1 MGSRQSVANPPRQR
15 GTNSLPANGSAPG
28 TGYTSAGRGGAA
40 ASGSYGGVNEIGSD
54 IIGRMLS
61 QSLQSRTNRSYSM
74 PGPSSS
80 MLDHSSD
87 SSDPDSSSMG
97 LFSLDR
103 WLNLS
108 TESDGRGIVDIAH
121 IPSAHVRYF
130 VCHKMIPSDD
140 VECHLVMCLTR
151 PRLTYNEDVLTEEKG
166 ECVICL
172 EEMKEGDTI
181 ARLPCLCIYHKGCI
195 DNWFK
200 VKNTCPEHPVTAF
213 EQSFEEK
220 NNSDRQCFSRS
231 MVVARKS
238 FAKLVIFR
246 SEIALLLVAICEL
259 SSFIAVWWLIYHF
272 NACFDCCF
280 IKTEKASIQQR
291 ANQPAQPILF
301 SNLTL
306 NITVHIYIVIF
317 TLFIMLM
324 RFTMRRMFIL
334 IIIISCIIVI
344 FCFAMQFNTTTF
356 EKSILPRPVF
366 SRKSNSEPDYS
377 VHIFYYMWYG
387 NVAFDQFFLHWN
399 HRILPHYNPLIA
411 SKYLVG
417 RREAPEDIGS
427 NFYPK
432 LGCYSSR
439 DPKVLAQHM
448 QWIRDAGI
456 GVVVVGWYPP
466 DASDDEGHPWDD
478 AIPSLLDEAN
488 RWQLKVCFLIE
499 PYKGRNGETIRTD
512 IEYILQSYGGHD
524 AFYKIPTNGISK
536 PVFYVYDSYLVSN
549 SDWQALLLTDG
560 KNTIRNTDLDSII
573 LALLVKRT
581 DTDAILTT
589 GFDGFFTYFASTDFT
604 DGSKP
609 SNWPDLVMFATR
621 NGLLTSLSVGPGY
634 VDERIRPW
642 NGENTRSRCNGSYYE
657 KMWKA
662 AVDCKPTFVSITSFN
677 EWHEGTQIEPAV
689 PYKNENYEY
698 LNYLP
703 MEEDFYLKLT
713 KRFIDDKSDL
723 HIAKRYRDFV
733 YPPSEDSYLLLE
745 AIQLDWEKIK
755 TLKPVICLEI
765 GCGSG
770 VIACSVAK
778 SLQSGAVV
786 FATDIS
792 QIAVELTKV
801 NVEQNNIDKIF
812 CPIVADLISPLYD
825 RLLNSVD
832 LLLFNP
838 PYIPRLSDFDDT
850 DELSSTWC
858 GGGPEGTD
866 ILRRIFFQ
874 LHNLL
879 SDNGLFYLVAIEEN
893 NIEKL
898 LQLNSHLV
906 EGKNKMASRLAKI
919 HFVELNIVRRLDES
933 EKHVVSAVKYAV
945 EELGYTSVAVNVE
958 LSATNDNGQR
968 NSGLVVPEPLL
979 LDWANVVER
988 SKPWRLYTRL
998 TLKVDSVDLLSLL
1011 MNNETVLK
1019 YDIIA
1024 VCPLSEAIFNFVFD
1038 NVEVDLLTT
1047 DMMNRDVWFEDESC
1061 YRKAVQCGKFIEISY
1076 SPAILSA
1083 EKRIEI
1089 FSHGNELFRM
1099 VGRRGVILTSRAFGA
1114 FEMRGPYDVINI
1126 GYLFG
1131 MNPNEA
1137 RDAITV
1143 NPRKLLDAVGIKKR
1157 TLSHTLFIR
1166 HVSQLQMNEVENLLQ
1181 VPEFKIEIETNS
1193 SNEKQ

>member
-40 ASGSYGGVNEIGSD
+40 ASSPYGGVNEIGSD

-61 QSLQSRTNRSYSM
+61 QSMQSRTNRSYSM

-108 TESDGRGIVDIAH
+108 TESDARGIVDIAH

-130 VCHKMIPSDD
+130 DMKCPVCHKMIPSDD

-200 VKNTCPEHPVTAF
+200 VKNTCPEHPVLN
-213 EQSFEEK
+213 K
-220 NNSDRQCFSRS
+220 NYNSDRQCFSGS
-231 MVVARKS
+231 MFVLRKS
-238 FAKLVIFR
+238 FTKLAIFH
-246 SEIALLLVAICEL
+246 SAIALLLVAIFEL
-259 SSFIAVWWLIYHF
+259 SNFIAVYKF
-272 NACFDCCF
+272 N
-280 IKTEKASIQQR
+280 
-291 ANQPAQPILF
+291 
-301 SNLTL
+301 
-306 NITVHIYIVIF
+306 
-317 TLFIMLM
+317 
-324 RFTMRRMFIL
+324 
-334 IIIISCIIVI
+334 CIIVI
-344 FCFAMQFNTTTF
+344 FCVAMHFNSITF
-356 EKSILPRPVF
+356 EKSISPRPVF
-366 SRKSNSEPDYS
+366 VRKSNSEPDYS

-387 NVAFDQFFLHWN
+387 NVAFDQFYLHWN
-399 HRILPHYNPLIA
+399 HRILPHYNPLLA

-439 DPKVLAQHM
+439 DPEILAQHM

-478 AIPSLLDEAN
+478 AIPSLLLEAY
-488 RWQLKVCFLIE
+488 RWELKVCFLIE

-512 IEYILQSYGGHD
+512 IEYILQNYGSHE
-524 AFYKIPTNGISK
+524 AFYKITTNGISK

-549 SDWQALLLTDG
+549 SDWQALLLKDG
-560 KNTIRNTDLDSII
+560 KNTIRNTDLDT
-573 LALLVKRT
+573 LLVKRT

-589 GFDGFFTYFASTDFT
+589 GFDGFFTYFASTGFT
-604 DGSKP
+604 DGSKT
-609 SNWPDLVMFATR
+609 SNWPDLVLFATR

-642 NGENTRSRCNGSYYE
+642 NGENTRPRGNGSYYE

-713 KRFIDDKSDL
+713 KRFIDDKSGFQKANDTENL
-723 HIAKRYRDFV
+723 HIEKRYRDFV

-755 TLKPVICLEI
+755 TLKPTICLEI

-770 VIACSVAK
+770 VIACSVAN

-792 QIAVELTKV
+792 QVAVELTKV
-801 NVEQNNIDKIF
+801 NFEQNNIDKIF
-812 CPIVADLISPLYD
+812 CPVVADLISPLYD

-866 ILRRIFFQ
+866 VLRRIIFQ

-893 NIEKL
+893 NIEALLKL
-898 LQLNSHLV
+898 NAHLLGK
-906 EGKNKMASRLAKI
+906 GKNKMASRSTKF
-919 HFVELNIVRRLDES
+919 HFVELNIVRRLDEN

-958 LSATNDNGQR
+958 LSATNDTDLQ
-968 NSGLVVPEPLL
+968 VPEPLL
-979 LDWANVVER
+979 VDWSKVVEG
-988 SKPWRLYTRL
+988 SKPWRFYTRL
-998 TLKVDSVDLLSLL
+998 TLTVGDVDLLSSL
-1011 MNNETVLK
+1011 MKNDTVLK

-1024 VCPLSEAIFNFVFD
+1024 VSPLSEAIFNFVFD
-1038 NVEVDLLTT
+1038 NLEVDLLTT
-1047 DMMNRDVWFEDESC
+1047 DMMNREVWFEDDSL
-1061 YRKAVQCGKFIEISY
+1061 YRKAVHCGKFIEISY

-1083 EKRIEI
+1083 EKKVEV
-1089 FSHGNELFRM
+1089 FSHGSELFRM
-1099 VGRRGVILTSRAFGA
+1099 VGPRGIILTSRAFGA

-1143 NPRKLLDAVGIKKR
+1143 NPSKLLKAVGIKKR
-1157 TLSHTLFIR
+1157 TLSHTLITR
-1166 HVSQLQMNEVENLLQ
+1166 HFSKVPMNEMDNLLQ
-1181 VPEFKIEIETNS
+1181 VPQFKTEIETNS
-1193 SNEKQ
+1193 ATEEQ